1 MKTLQVGGLSSSVG
15 RFGSDCITL
24 FLYKL
29 WCLSSTCEVSNTDGG
44 VGVQGCKS
52 IREGDYGG
60 TPGHQGGATGGGK
73 DLFQPW
79 KTNDR
84 SLETKKCG
92 LGLED
97 PLFLHMEVLVTS
109 E

>member
-1 MKTLQVGGLSSSVG
+1 M
-15 RFGSDCITL
+15 
-24 FLYKL
+24 
-29 WCLSSTCEVSNTDGG
+29 
-44 VGVQGCKS
+44 
-52 IREGDYGG
+52 G

-73 DLFQPW
+73 DVFQPW

-84 SLETKKCG
+84 SLEMRKCG

>member
-29 WCLSSTCEVSNTDGG
+29 WCLSSTCEVSNTDGRVWG
-44 VGVQGCKS
+44 QGCKG
-52 IREGDYGG
+52 IREGDYGDSR
-60 TPGHQGGATGGGK
+60 TSGGATGEGK
-73 DLFQPW
+73 DVFQPW
-79 KTNDR
+79 NTNDR
-84 SLETKKCG
+84 SLETRKCG
-92 LGLED
+92 LGLGD
-97 PLFLHMEVLVTS
+97 PLFLHMEVLATS